1 MTAATLKARTLK
13 DLAAL
18 AKRTGISGSN
28 TMSKEN
34 LIRAILRNTTKSKV
48 ATTKKPPSK
57 PAVATKSSHAK
68 PVSLKKPAPVAAK
81 QIKSNGLAKLDGAA
95 KHNGT
100 AKLAPKL
107 NGTAKL
113 NGPAKINETP
123 KLNGAA
129 KQHSPAKLNGAAQ
142 IEQLAKQNSDKRN
155 DEQRKRILKKLELNK
170 VQQWED
176 KNLAKQPVPADAVAV
191 SKPLPLKINWPNRDR
206 LVVMV
211 RGPFWLHATWDLTP
225 AGVQRAQAALGQDWH
240 SAKPV
245 LRLIQLS
252 SSGSSTSSER
262 VARDIPIHGGV
273 KNWFIDVN
281 KPPQTYRIEIGYLS
295 VRGKFFCLA
304 RSNTVTTPPAQNG
317 DSLDTH
323 WGDIALDVEKIYAL
337 SGGGESS
344 SDLQD
349 LFEEKTQRP
358 LSNLA
363 ANGHAALSIDGIL
376 APHKNFKLE
385 IDAEIVLRGSSLAGC
400 SVNVQGEPIKVH
412 SDGSFSVRMDFPNRR
427 QVIPIVATS
436 KDGVQHRT
444 VVLAIERNTKAME
457 APQRESA
464 ND

>member
-18 AKRTGISGSN
+18 AKRTGISGWK

-34 LIRAILRNTTKSKV
+34 LIRAILRNTTKTKPTNGPAKKLNGKPQASKTM
-48 ATTKKPPSK
+48 TTKSAAAK
-57 PAVATKSSHAK
+57 PANS
-68 PVSLKKPAPVAAK
+68 KKPAL
-81 QIKSNGLAKLDGAA
+81 I
-95 KHNGT
+95 T
-100 AKLAPKL
+100 AKEIKL
-107 NGTAKL
+107 NGTSK
-113 NGPAKINETP
+113 PMK
-123 KLNGAA
+123 
-129 KQHSPAKLNGAAQ
+129 PAKLNGAAQ
-142 IEQLAKQNSDKRN
+142 TNGATKLNVAAKLNGAPKIQQLAKIKTDKRN
-155 DEQRKRILKKLELNK
+155 DEQRKKILKKLELNK
-170 VQQWED
+170 AQQWED
-176 KNLAKQPVPADAVAV
+176 KNLAKQPLPEDAVAV
-191 SKPLPLKINWPNRDR
+191 SKPMPLKVNWPTRDR

-211 RGPFWLHATWDLTP
+211 RGPFWLHATWELTP

-245 LRLIQLS
+245 LRLMQLS

-281 KPPQTYRIEIGYLS
+281 KPPQTYRVEIGYLS
-295 VRGKFFCLA
+295 ERGKFFCLA

-337 SGGGESS
+337 SGGGEAS
-344 SDLQD
+344 SDLQE
-349 LFEEKTQRP
+349 LFEEKTKRP

-363 ANGHAALSIDGIL
+363 ANGHAALALDGML
-376 APHKNFKLE
+376 APYKQFKLE
-385 IDAEIVLRGSSLAGC
+385 IDAEIVIRGSSLAG
-400 SVNVQGEPIKVH
+400 STVNVQGEPIKVH
-412 SDGSFSVRMDFPNRR
+412 SDGTFSARMDFPNRR

-457 APQRESA
+457 APQREST

>member
-18 AKRTGISGSN
+18 AKRTGVPGTKS
-28 TMSKEN
+28 MSKET
-34 LIRAILRNTTKSKV
+34 LIRAILRNSTK
-48 ATTKKPPSK
+48 T
-57 PAVATKSSHAK
+57 K
-68 PVSLKKPAPVAAK
+68 PVSSKKTPSKLSPPAKSTLAKPALLKKSSPPAAK
-81 QIKSNGLAKLDGAA
+81 QIKSNGA
-95 KHNGT
+95 
-100 AKLAPKL
+100 
-107 NGTAKL
+107 AKL
-113 NGPAKINETP
+113 NGSAKTNGTSKVNNTA

-129 KQHSPAKLNGAAQ
+129 KV
-142 IEQLAKQNSDKRN
+142 EQLAKKNSDKRN

-170 VQQWED
+170 VQQWDD
-176 KNLAKQPVPADAVAV
+176 KNLAKQNPPADAVAV
-191 SKPLPLKINWPNRDR
+191 SKPMPLKLNWPNRDR

-273 KNWFIDVN
+273 KNWFIDVS

-295 VRGKFFCLA
+295 ERGKFFCLA
-304 RSNTVTTPPAQNG
+304 RSNTVSTPPAQSG

-344 SDLQD
+344 SDLQE
-349 LFEEKTQRP
+349 LFEEKMQRP

-363 ANGHAALSIDGIL
+363 ANGHAIDGIL
-376 APHKNFKLE
+376 VPHKNFKLE
-385 IDAEIVLRGSSLAGC
+385 IDAEIVLRGTSLAGC
-400 SVNVQGEPIKVH
+400 TVNVQGEPIKVH
-412 SDGSFSVRMDFPNRR
+412 TDGSFSVRMDFPNRR

-457 APQRESA
+457 APQYESP

>member
-18 AKRTGISGSN
+18 AKRTGISGWK

-34 LIRAILRNTTKSKV
+34 LVRAILRNTTKTKPASANGAAKKINGKPAAAKPV
-48 ATTKKPPSK
+48 IAKSAIAKPTGTKKP
-57 PAVATKSSHAK
+57 TIDAK
-68 PVSLKKPAPVAAK
+68 VIK
-81 QIKSNGLAKLDGAA
+81 Q
-95 KHNGT
+95 NGT
-100 AKLAPKL
+100 AKINGTVKL
-107 NGTAKL
+107 NGNA
-113 NGPAKINETP
+113 

-129 KQHSPAKLNGAAQ
+129 KPQNAVKLNGAAKIQQ
-142 IEQLAKQNSDKRN
+142 IAKSKTDKRN

-170 VQQWED
+170 AQQWED
-176 KNLAKQPVPADAVAV
+176 KNLAKQQSPDDAVAV
-191 SKPLPLKINWPNRDR
+191 SKPVPLKVNWPNRDR

-211 RGPFWLHATWDLTP
+211 RGPFWLHATWELTP

-245 LRLIQLS
+245 LRLMQLS
-252 SSGSSTSSER
+252 SAGSSTSSER

-281 KPPQTYRIEIGYLS
+281 KPPQTYRVEIGYLS
-295 VRGKFFCLA
+295 ERGKFFCLA

-344 SDLQD
+344 SDLQE
-349 LFEEKTQRP
+349 LFEEKTKRP

-363 ANGHAALSIDGIL
+363 ANGHAALSIDGIM
-376 APHKNFKLE
+376 APHKHFKLE
-385 IDAEIVLRGSSLAGC
+385 IDAEIVIRGSSLAG
-400 SVNVQGEPIKVH
+400 STVNVQGEPIKVH
-412 SDGSFSVRMDFPNRR
+412 SDGTFSARMDFPNRR

-457 APQRESA
+457 APQREST

>member
-18 AKRTGISGSN
+18 AKRTGISGSK

-34 LIRAILRNTTKSKV
+34 LIRAILRNTTKSKT
-48 ATTKKPPSK
+48 AKTKKTPSK
-57 PAVATKSSHAK
+57 LPTAAKGSLAK
-68 PVSLKKPAPVAAK
+68 PAILKKPAPSAAK
-81 QIKSNGLAKLDGAA
+81 QVKTTGSAKLNGTVKLNGAA
-95 KHNGT
+95 KLSGN
-100 AKLAPKL
+100 AKL

-113 NGPAKINETP
+113 NGASKV
-123 KLNGAA
+123 
-129 KQHSPAKLNGAAQ
+129 
-142 IEQLAKQNSDKRN
+142 EQLAKKNSDKRN

-170 VQQWED
+170 AQQWED
-176 KNLAKQPVPADAVAV
+176 KNLAKQPTPAEGVAV

-240 SAKPV
+240 SAKPI

-252 SSGSSTSSER
+252 SAGSSTSSER
-262 VARDIPIHGGV
+262 IARDIPIHGGV

-295 VRGKFFCLA
+295 ERGKFFCLA

-337 SGGGESS
+337 SGGGDAS
-344 SDLQD
+344 SDLQE

-363 ANGHAALSIDGIL
+363 ANGHVALSIDGIL
-376 APHKNFKLE
+376 APYKNFKLE

-400 SVNVQGEPIKVH
+400 TVNVQGEPIKVH

>member
-18 AKRTGISGSN
+18 AKRTGISGSQ

-34 LIRAILRNTTKSKV
+34 LIRAILRNTTKMKPTPAKKTPGKVVSVTKIASSK
-48 ATTKKPPSK
+48 AIQPKKINSG
-57 PAVATKSSHAK
+57 V
-68 PVSLKKPAPVAAK
+68 
-81 QIKSNGLAKLDGAA
+81 
-95 KHNGT
+95 
-100 AKLAPKL
+100 
-107 NGTAKL
+107 AKL
-113 NGPAKINETP
+113 NGSSKH
-123 KLNGAA
+123 NGKPISAA
-129 KQHSPAKLNGAAQ
+129 KMNGSAKV
-142 IEQLAKQNSDKRN
+142 LAKKNSDKRN

-170 VQQWED
+170 VQQWDD
-176 KNLAKQPVPADAVAV
+176 KNLAKQSAIPTDAVAV
-191 SKPLPLKINWPNRDR
+191 SKPLPIKTNWPSRDR

-281 KPPQTYRIEIGYLS
+281 KPPQTYRVEIGYLS
-295 VRGKFFCLA
+295 ERGKFFCLA
-304 RSNTVTTPPAQNG
+304 RSNTVTTPPAQVG

-344 SDLQD
+344 SDLQE
-349 LFEEKTQRP
+349 LFEEKTHRP

-363 ANGHAALSIDGIL
+363 TNGHAAIDGIL
-376 APHKNFKLE
+376 APHKNFKVE
-385 IDAEIVLRGSSLAGC
+385 IEAEIVLRGSSMPGATI
-400 SVNVQGEPIKVH
+400 NVQGEPIKVH
-412 SDGSFSVRMDFPNRR
+412 PDGSFSVRMDFPNRR

>member
-18 AKRTGISGSN
+18 AKRTGVPGTKS
-28 TMSKEN
+28 MSKET
-34 LIRAILRNTTKSKV
+34 LIRAILRNSTKSKPV
-48 ATTKKPPSK
+48 SSKKTPSK
-57 PAVATKSSHAK
+57 LASPAKSTLAKPALLKKSS
-68 PVSLKKPAPVAAK
+68 PPAAK
-81 QIKSNGLAKLDGAA
+81 QIKSNGAAKLNGSA
-95 KHNGT
+95 KTNGT
-100 AKLAPKL
+100 AKV
-107 NGTAKL
+107 N
-113 NGPAKINETP
+113 
-123 KLNGAA
+123 
-129 KQHSPAKLNGAAQ
+129 SPAKLNGAAKV
-142 IEQLAKQNSDKRN
+142 EQLAKKNSDKRN

-170 VQQWED
+170 VQQWDD
-176 KNLAKQPVPADAVAV
+176 KNLAKQNPPADAVAV
-191 SKPLPLKINWPNRDR
+191 SKPMPLKLNWPNRDR

-273 KNWFIDVN
+273 KNWFIDVS

-295 VRGKFFCLA
+295 ERGKFFCLA
-304 RSNTVTTPPAQNG
+304 RSNTVSTPPAQSG

-344 SDLQD
+344 SDLQE
-349 LFEEKTQRP
+349 LFEEKMQRP

-363 ANGHAALSIDGIL
+363 ANGHAIDGIL
-376 APHKNFKLE
+376 VPYKNFKLE
-385 IDAEIVLRGSSLAGC
+385 IDAEIVLRGTSLAGC
-400 SVNVQGEPIKVH
+400 TVNVQGEPIKVH
-412 SDGSFSVRMDFPNRR
+412 TDGSFSVRMDFPNRR

-457 APQRESA
+457 APQYESP

>member
-18 AKRTGISGSN
+18 AKRTGIAGSK
-28 TMSKEN
+28 TMSKAD
-34 LIRAILRNTTKSKV
+34 LIRAILRNNGKSKTTEYKKTSLKTAALKSAPAKASQASKS
-48 ATTKKPPSK
+48 ATSKPSK
-57 PAVATKSSHAK
+57 APALAK
-68 PVSLKKPAPVAAK
+68 IQNAAK
-81 QIKSNGLAKLDGAA
+81 RNGSVSKM
-95 KHNGT
+95 NGT
-100 AKLAPKL
+100 AKVV
-107 NGTAKL
+107 
-113 NGPAKINETP
+113 
-123 KLNGAA
+123 
-129 KQHSPAKLNGAAQ
+129 
-142 IEQLAKQNSDKRN
+142 QLAKKSSDKRN
-155 DEQRKRILKKLELNK
+155 DEQRKRILKKLEQNK
-170 VQQWED
+170 VQQWQD

-191 SKPLPLKINWPNRDR
+191 SKPLPLKTNWPRRDR

-281 KPPQTYRIEIGYLS
+281 KPPQTYRVEIGYLS
-295 VRGKFFCLA
+295 ERGKFFCLA
-304 RSNTVTTPPAQNG
+304 RSNTVTTPLAQNG

-337 SGGGESS
+337 SGGSEAS
-344 SDLQD
+344 SDLQE

-376 APHKNFKLE
+376 APYKNFKLE
-385 IDAEIVLRGSSLAGC
+385 IDAEIVLRGSSLVG
-400 SVNVQGEPIKVH
+400 STVNVQGEPIKVH

-457 APQRESA
+457 TPQRESA